1 MRKLFISCAA
11 LFLSCGASL
20 FAQQTGVNTKNP
32 QGAFHV
38 DAKKNNPAAGTP
50 TAAEVDDDLIVD
62 NDGKVGVGI
71 LAPITRLHFKSA
83 TAGGIRIVDG
93 RQGSG
98 KLLVSDAFGIGT
110 WVTPAVTRSAVKGVF
125 PSPAATITTSIPFT
139 GAIWSGQSIVLG
151 QGKWVVSA
159 GITFESI
166 PVSNTPQMGWV
177 HAYLSTKASTSAGS
191 PSAGDPSIVE
201 HNGFTHL
208 GPAGTNTTYAGVL
221 YGNFLAYTPTAP
233 RTSFISGNSLIE
245 VTGTTPVTI
254 YLLLEKFSYTYRSN
268 ASQNYFYA
276 VPVN

>member
-38 DAKKNNPAAGTP
+38 DSKKNNSAVGTP

-71 LAPITRLHFKSA
+71 LAPITRLHIKSA

-93 RQGSG
+93 RQGLG
-98 KLLVSDAFGIGT
+98 KLLVSDVSGVGT
-110 WVTPAVTRSAVKGVF
+110 WVTPAVTRRAVKGVF
-125 PSPAATITTSIPFT
+125 PVPTTITNTSPF
-139 GAIWSGQSIVLG
+139 GGSPIYSGQSIVLG

-177 HAYLSTKASTSAGS
+177 HAYLSTSTSA
-191 PSAGDPSIVE
+191 VQQ
-201 HNGFTHL
+201 NGFIHL
-208 GPAGTNTTYAGVL
+208 GPAGNNTTYAGVL
-221 YGNFLAYTPTAP
+221 YGNFLTYEPAATK
-233 RTSFISGNSLIE
+233 TSFISGNSLIE
-245 VTGTTPVTI
+245 VPGTTPVTI
-254 YLLLEKFSYTYRSN
+254 YLLLEDFSYTYKTN
-268 ASQNYFYA
+268 APQNYFYA